1 MSFAVIKTGGK
12 QYIVEA
18 GQKLRIEKLV
28 QAVGDTISFDDVLL
42 FVDDAT
48 VKVGTPHVAGAKVT
62 AKVLAQD
69 KAKKIRVV
77 KYHEKSR
84 YKKTYG
90 HRQPYTQIE
99 ITQIE
104 TA

>member
-1 MSFAVIKTGGK
+1 MSYAVIKTGGK

-42 FVDDAT
+42 FADGAT

-62 AKVLAQD
+62 AKVLAQA